1 MRSVWTEAGLVKF
14 IDQRFLPL
22 ELKLYEARDFKEVG
36 YAIREM
42 VVRGSPAI
50 GAAAAFGMAQALEQG
65 RDPKEV
71 ASHLRA
77 TRPTGHDLFFALDYM
92 LEARRRGRDPAE
104 AAEAYAKDS
113 VERCRA
119 IGQRGLALLRQ
130 GSRVLTHCNAGALA
144 TVDYGTALAPIRRA
158 HEEGLAPFVYVDET
172 RPRLQG
178 SRLTAWELEQEG
190 IAHAVIAGGAAGLLM
205 LQGLVDLIMVGAD
218 RITASGDVANKVG
231 TYEKAVLARENG
243 LPFYVAAPVSTF
255 DFDLHGWRD
264 IPIEERAAEEVTEI
278 AGVRVA
284 PRGSPARNPAF
295 DITPAKYVTGF
306 VTEAGILKP
315 AEVGRLKAEAARLEG
330 A

>member
-1 MRSVWTEAGLVKF
+1 MEAGLVKF

-22 ELKLYEARDFKEVG
+22 ELKVYEARDFKEVG
-36 YAIREM
+36 YAIGEM

-77 TRPTGHDLFFALDYM
+77 TRPTGHDLFFALEYM
-92 LEARRRGRDPAE
+92 LEAHRRGRDPAE
-104 AAEAYAKDS
+104 AAEAYARDS

-119 IGQRGLALLRQ
+119 IGQRGLPLLRQ

-190 IAHAVIAGGAAGLLM
+190 IAHAVIADGAAGLLM

-231 TYEKAVLARENG
+231 TYEKAVLAKENG

-255 DFDLHGWRD
+255 DFDLRGWRD
-264 IPIEERAAEEVTEI
+264 IPIEERAAEEITEV

-306 VTEAGILKP
+306 ITEVGILKP
-315 AEVGRLKAEAARLEG
+315 AEVGRLKAEAARFEG